1 MRKGLIS
8 KPKGTKEGI
17 SRAILEQAFAGVV
30 PNPRVIELDRKQPEF
45 TLTFEQYLDRVV
57 PEFQNQKRSC
67 APEGEREIAW
77 RGCKEVRRAT
87 ALYRCSVGCRD

>member
-1 MRKGLIS
+1 MLRKILVIAGLLSAASFIS
-8 KPKGTKEGI
+8 PHAATTQSFDAWVIDLKAEAEQEGI

-57 PEFQNQKRSC
+57 PSSRIKKVVRS
-67 APEGEREIAW
+67 
-77 RGCKEVRRAT
+77 
-87 ALYRCSVGCRD
+87 